1 MEINVIAIKIY
12 FDSKTDGYYY
22 SLNGGNLVLIG
33 DADALAAFWQYLVK
47 LIPELPSVPE
57 IYPLSGLGL

>member
-1 MEINVIAIKIY
+1 MITIKIY
-12 FDSKTDGYYY
+12 FDYKTDGYYY

-47 LIPELPSVPE
+47 LIPSVPE